1 MRPLVWFCHLHDSCI
16 AVSLYSVALANGL
29 NENLFFH
36 CIYLMVL
43 VEQDRHVLLF
53 QLLILVVFS
62 MVQNIIENAVCCT
75 LLCDLC

>member
-1 MRPLVWFCHLHDSCI
+1 
-16 AVSLYSVALANGL
+16 
-29 NENLFFH
+29 
-36 CIYLMVL
+36 MVL